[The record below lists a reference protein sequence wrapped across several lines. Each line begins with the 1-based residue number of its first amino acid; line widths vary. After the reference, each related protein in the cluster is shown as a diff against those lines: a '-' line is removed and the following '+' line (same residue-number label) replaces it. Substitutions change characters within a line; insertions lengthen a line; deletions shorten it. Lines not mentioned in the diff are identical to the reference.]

1 MEFDSERASPMRR
14 VAGTNVTSRRR
25 FLCARVPAF
34 LPSVV
39 RRPVAYVAQC
49 RVASRRVASGGRD
62 EIDDDIRVGSR
73 EVVNAERRN
82 VVWVFSVKAVRTW
95 RRSRGKDGKVDARV
109 ATKSANGVV

>member
-1 MEFDSERASPMRR
+1 VNGIRFRAR
-14 VAGTNVTSRRR
+14 VADASRRR
-25 FLCARVPAF
+25 NESHFASSVSVRARSR
-34 LPSVV
+34 LPSVRRSSSGGV
-39 RRPVAYVAQC
+39 RRAVP
-49 RVASRRVASGGRD
+49 RRVASGGRD

-82 VVWVFSVKAVRTW
+82 VVWVFSVKAVRKW